1 MSNARRL
8 GYRLLILRVGGSLVA
23 GSFGSQIRLMDQR
36 DGIFHEVLIRLLV
49 PLRLPPPPVA
59 LSGTIDIDDGFTI
72 IAS

>member
-1 MSNARRL
+1 
-8 GYRLLILRVGGSLVA
+8 
-23 GSFGSQIRLMDQR
+23 MDQR